1 MVIENVSETPQ
12 RQLLGDFG
20 QKNQEIEPSVDW
32 EMKLKKQREMEKS
45 HFSAKLAKAPKL
57 YAYVCVSSTIKAYIY
72 SII

>member
-1 MVIENVSETPQ
+1 
-12 RQLLGDFG
+12 
-20 QKNQEIEPSVDW
+20 
-32 EMKLKKQREMEKS
+32 MKLKKQREMEKS